1 VTRRRQECYSY
12 LAAAVTDRLLII
24 RVLRILGLAGMF
36 LGVLDPF
43 EGSGAIMAGTGLVTL
58 GAFLGKSRYCRLM
71 YWSLV
76 LVVIGVAA
84 LWIST
89 ALGGFGGDTGI
100 AVGTALASGPPR
112 RSQRALLTHWAPASG
127 SGVEAHVWE
136 GMLHAGGW

>member
-1 VTRRRQECYSY
+1 MTRRRQECYSY

-89 ALGGFGGDTGI
+89 ALGGFGGDTGRSNWWGLLLVPYAI
-100 AVGTALASGPPR
+100 GGIMGLVGAVCAS
-112 RSQRALLTHWAPASG
+112 
-127 SGVEAHVWE
+127 VEA
-136 GMLHAGGW
+136 LIA